1 MAFTSTEGDQHNEPA
16 TIIVVFLCGIIGGFL
31 ELSHAPAEFSV
42 IDDFLSAPTSHFM
55 TEFLIH
61 FGQAV
66 LFGAAGF
73 IGKMGAEALINRW
86 KKKEGKEK

>member
-1 MAFTSTEGDQHNEPA
+1 MAFLSTESDQHNEPA
-16 TIIVVFLCGIIGGFL
+16 TIIVVFICGIIGGFV
-31 ELSHAPAEFSV
+31 ELNAPIRIAG
-42 IDDFLSAPTSHFM
+42 IDEFLSAPTSHFM